1 LHDLLQ
7 HQQLPVCQVGSGHLL
22 TQQVQCAPAT
32 SLPLRSAGM
41 AGAASRQ
48 QLEEAT
54 FWHSA
59 AKQHEGFQL

>member
-48 QLEEAT
+48 Q
-54 FWHSA
+54 
-59 AKQHEGFQL
+59 